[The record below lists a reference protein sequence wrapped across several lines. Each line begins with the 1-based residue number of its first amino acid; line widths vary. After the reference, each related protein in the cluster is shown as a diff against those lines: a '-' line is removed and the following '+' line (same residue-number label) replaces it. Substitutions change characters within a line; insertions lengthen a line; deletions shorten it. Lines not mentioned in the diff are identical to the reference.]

1 MMDLFSISF
10 VNFSFTRSKRTDA
23 SRFLGS
29 HAVKYVGSARCDES
43 TLYVV
48 TRTEAPPPP
57 EVIIVAIVL
66 VRVVLIADPLVP
78 LLLRVVAGIFFS
90 DKREEVR
97 EDDRDIRDAIDAA
110 RIY

>member
-1 MMDLFSISF
+1 MDLFSISL
-10 VNFSFTRSKRTDA
+10 VNFSFTRSRRTDA

-48 TRTEAPPPP
+48 TRTEAPPP
-57 EVIIVAIVL
+57 EVIVANVL
-66 VRVVLIADPLVP
+66 DRVVLIADPLA

-90 DKREEVR
+90 DKSEEV
-97 EDDRDIRDAIDAA
+97 
-110 RIY
+110 

>member
-57 EVIIVAIVL
+57 EVIVAIVL